1 MNQKQRTKASQNAT
15 LSRTR
20 AMLAHDLITAFLLFL
35 FACAAFGALATGLTQ

>member
-35 FACAAFGALATGLTQ
+35 FACAAFGALATGFVR